1 MKPLPPS
8 QVIAEYRA
16 AYERANGREPAA
28 LEYRNGWFVIM
39 GPHGFTMRRRGAQ
52 IIHMTATLN
61 ERAKAKG

>member
-1 MKPLPPS
+1 MKSLPPS

-16 AYERANGREPAA
+16 AFLNFHGYPAPT
-28 LEYRNGWFVIM
+28 LDYRNGWF
-39 GPHGFTMRRRGAQ
+39 GYRFGWDARPRYRGAQ

>member
-16 AYERANGREPAA
+16 AFLNFHGYLAPTMD
-28 LEYRNGWFVIM
+28 YKDGWFRNRF
-39 GPHGFTMRRRGAQ
+39 GAENRPRYRGAQ

>member
-16 AYERANGREPAA
+16 AFLKANGWEPTP
-28 LEYRNGWFVIM
+28 LEYVRGWFC
-39 GPHGFTMRRRGAQ
+39 MRHATGYTSRYRGAQ

>member
-16 AYERANGREPAA
+16 AYERLHGFASPDI
-28 LEYRNGWFVIM
+28 EYRSGWFVRD
-39 GPHGFTMRRRGAQ
+39 GARFRGAQ